1 MIMKQD
7 YRQMIDILQKSKNL
21 LITGHQ
27 DPDGD
32 CIGSMLGIYHAFD
45 GKSKGWQMVLQDDMP
60 AYLAFLDGFEEIKTP
75 PDISIKPDGVLLLDC
90 AQAKRA
96 GAEFLD
102 EYLGK
107 APFYAIDHHP
117 AQDCD
122 CDHCIIEDQ
131 ASATGEICAAIVDE
145 AGISYN
151 LATATALY
159 SAIVADTGCFR
170 YLNTTPRCFAIAAR
184 LLAAGIDLEAVRI
197 NIFENNSLANMKMLG
212 LALQSLKIS
221 EGGLVAWM
229 KVDLAG
235 KQLYQAKE
243 ADLANIINYALS
255 IQGVKIGVFFQEKE
269 GEIKVGLRSRK
280 DYAIDGIARSFG
292 GGGHLM
298 AAGCTIKGT
307 LDEACEQVLAA
318 INKMLEEKR

>member
-1 MIMKQD
+1 MEQD
-7 YRQMIDILQKSKNL
+7 YRQMIDILQDSKNL

-32 CIGSMLGIYHAFD
+32 CIGSMLGIYHAFN
-45 GKSKGWQMVLQDDMP
+45 GKSKGWQMVLQDEMP
-60 AYLAFLDGFEEIKTP
+60 SHLAFLNGFEEIISP
-75 PDISIKPDGVLLLDC
+75 RDISIKPDGVLLLDC

-96 GAEFLD
+96 GTTFLD

-107 APFYAIDHHP
+107 VPFYVIDHHP
-117 AQDCD
+117 AQDCA
-122 CDHCIIEDQ
+122 CDYCIIEDQ
-131 ASATGEICAAIVDE
+131 ASATGEICAAIVEE

-151 LATATALY
+151 LETASALY
-159 SAIVADTGCFR
+159 SAIVSDTGCFR

-184 LLAAGIDLEAVRI
+184 LLAAGIDLETVRI

-221 EGGLVAWM
+221 ESGLVAWM
-229 KVDLAG
+229 KTDLAS

-243 ADLANIINYALS
+243 SDLANIINYALS

-269 GEIKVGLRSRK
+269 GEVKVGLRSRK
-280 DYAIDGIARSFG
+280 GYAIDGIARSFG

-298 AAGCTIKGT
+298 AAGCTLSGT
-307 LDEACEQVLAA
+307 LDEVSGQVLAA
-318 INKMLEEKR
+318 VKKMLEDKR